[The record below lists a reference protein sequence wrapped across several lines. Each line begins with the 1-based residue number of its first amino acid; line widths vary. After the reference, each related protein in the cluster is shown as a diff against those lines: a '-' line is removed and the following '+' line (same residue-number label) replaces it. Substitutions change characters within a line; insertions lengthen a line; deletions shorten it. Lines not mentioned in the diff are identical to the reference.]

1 MNNKTYEDLKYNL
14 LKEKISEFCSSNLGK
29 QAILNSIPSNDFNAV
44 SNKLLETKEA
54 IEMLKATNDIPLGG
68 LHDISYSISQLE
80 KGYILQADSLQIIS
94 DFLRSCRKLSTFMQ
108 SYSFI
113 APTISSYSNSM
124 MNLDFIEE
132 EISRCIQNGK
142 VSNQASKSLA
152 KIRRLVQHEED
163 RIKGTLNQLLGNN
176 NIKKYLQENFISE
189 RSEHFTL
196 CVKSEFQSKI
206 QGSIIE
212 KSQSGSAVFIE
223 PTKVQKHSHLRN
235 QYLIEESEEEYKII
249 SYLSNLLYEDL
260 KNIYI
265 NIECMKTYDMLFAKA
280 KYALSE
286 NACIP
291 QINKS
296 QYVNIIDA
304 YHPLIKPFKPLSIQL
319 GESFKCL
326 IITGP
331 NAGGKTVA
339 LKTLGLLCLAVQSG
353 FPVMVNPNSSFCIFQ
368 NILTDIGDSQS
379 IENALSTFS
388 GHIQNIASFT
398 PNLCK
403 NSLLLL
409 DEIGSGTDPRIGA
422 ALAISI
428 LHHFYLNNALVFA
441 STHYG
446 EIKEFAEKHV
456 DFENARMCF
465 DKKTLSPLY
474 ILEIGHAGNSEAFWI
489 CERMNISKAII
500 KNTKNYL
507 SGNVDY
513 SILPNKILNN
523 KENINPIS
531 NQIKIDYS
539 KGDTVKLF
547 NNKKAIVFNEAD
559 QFGNVKVYVDNNF
572 EEIHYNKLTLIAKAC
587 DLYPLNYDL
596 EQLFSAF
603 SDRKLEHDINRGSK
617 KALKKIYQYNKKKQI
632 KPD

>member
-29 QAILNSIPSNDFNAV
+29 QAILNSMPSNDFNAV

-353 FPVMVNPNSSFCIFQ
+353 FPVMVNPIV
-368 NILTDIGDSQS
+368 
-379 IENALSTFS
+379 
-388 GHIQNIASFT
+388 
-398 PNLCK
+398 
-403 NSLLLL
+403 
-409 DEIGSGTDPRIGA
+409 
-422 ALAISI
+422 
-428 LHHFYLNNALVFA
+428 HFVF
-441 STHYG
+441 
-446 EIKEFAEKHV
+446 F
-456 DFENARMCF
+456 
-465 DKKTLSPLY
+465 
-474 ILEIGHAGNSEAFWI
+474 
-489 CERMNISKAII
+489 
-500 KNTKNYL
+500 
-507 SGNVDY
+507 
-513 SILPNKILNN
+513 
-523 KENINPIS
+523 
-531 NQIKIDYS
+531 
-539 KGDTVKLF
+539 
-547 NNKKAIVFNEAD
+547 
-559 QFGNVKVYVDNNF
+559 
-572 EEIHYNKLTLIAKAC
+572 
-587 DLYPLNYDL
+587 
-596 EQLFSAF
+596 
-603 SDRKLEHDINRGSK
+603 
-617 KALKKIYQYNKKKQI
+617 KIY
-632 KPD
+632 